1 MKVLLIKDVHKL
13 GHAGDVKR
21 VANGYARN
29 YLIPQGMAVLATP
42 GALKQVE
49 RIRTKAN
56 IRRQELNQELSSL
69 AEKIEGKVLKFSSR
83 AGETGK
89 LYGSITTQ
97 MIAEELSKMVGVEI
111 NRHSIDAQPIKTLG
125 EHKAEINLTVDLTPE
140 ITILVYR
147 EGEAPKD
154 LAEEEAP
161 EAEEVPE
168 EQEAEEAP
176 QEQETEEVAETE
188 EETDVEETS
197 ES

>member
-161 EAEEVPE
+161 EAEE
-168 EQEAEEAP
+168 AP
-176 QEQETEEVAETE
+176 QVQETKEVAETE
-188 EETDVEETS
+188 EETDVCLLFSET
-197 ES
+197 